1 MGLIWEKFFLVF
13 FFLTVVIGG
22 GASLAMGRAMALKWG
37 SFRQVLFYACLLGLA
52 DRFLHW
58 GLFLD
63 KPLDV
68 YKGTITSIQYY
79 AVDTAVLILFASLAY
94 RLTQARQMTTQYRW
108 LYRRTSPLTWEERA
122 TTKNSGSDGN
132 YA

>member
-1 MGLIWEKFFLVF
+1 MGLIWETSPEVF
-13 FFLTVVIGG
+13 FVLTIVIGG
-22 GASLAMGRAMALKWG
+22 GASLAMGRALALKWRP
-37 SFRQVLFYACLLGLA
+37 FRQVLIYACLLGLA

-63 KPLDV
+63 EPLDV

-79 AVDTAVLILFASLAY
+79 AVDTAVLIFFASLAY

-108 LYRRTSPLTWEERA
+108 LYRRTSPFTWAKRETA
-122 TTKNSGSDGN
+122 D
-132 YA
+132 